1 MTAPVV
7 ELRGVAKEYG
17 AVVAVDDISLE
28 VQKGEFVVLLGP
40 SGSGKTTLLSMLGG
54 FTPPTRGQI
63 LIEGRDVTGKAPAQ
77 RPTVTVFQD
86 YALFPHMT
94 VRDNVAFGL
103 AMRRVPKP
111 QRHELAYA
119 AITQVGLSDFSD
131 RRIHQLSGGQR
142 QRVALA
148 RAIVIEPAV
157 LLLDEPLGALDVKI
171 RRQMQHELHSLQ
183 RDLHA
188 TFIHVTHDQEE
199 AMSLADRIVLLNE
212 GRIEDAGPPERIYR
226 EPATVFA
233 ATFMGDTNIV
243 RGTVSKAG
251 GGRVAVETA
260 VGTLDCKGSG
270 EAGEAVCLSLR
281 PEAIRCGKANG
292 PDSVPLG
299 TGRLGDFVFQ
309 GTFRRCHAVAGP
321 DASVRL
327 QMRLPPE
334 IEIEPEAQT
343 PIWIRSSDIVV
354 LKEGQNDR

>member
-1 MTAPVV
+1 MWRRSMAPCC
-7 ELRGVAKEYG
+7 GH
-17 AVVAVDDISLE
+17 DISLS

-54 FTPPTRGQI
+54 FIPPTRGQI
-63 LIEGRDVTGKAPAQ
+63 LIEGRDVTADTPAQ

-86 YALFPHMT
+86 YALFPNMT

-103 AMRRVPKP
+103 AMRRVPKLQRYDWPRP
-111 QRHELAYA
+111 QFLK
-119 AITQVGLSDFSD
+119 VGLAEFSS

-171 RRQMQHELHSLQ
+171 RRQMQSELYSLQ

-199 AMSLADRIVLLNE
+199 AMSLADTIVLLNN

-233 ATFMGDTNIV
+233 ATFMGDTNILS
-243 RGTVSKAG
+243 GTVSK
-251 GGRVAVETA
+251 GRPRRRWPLRQRSARSPA
-260 VGTLDCKGSG
+260 RARQ
-270 EAGEAVCLSLR
+270 AGESVSLSLR
-281 PEAIRCGKANG
+281 PEAISAARRKARTRF
-292 PDSVPLG
+292 PLG
-299 TGRLGDFVFQ
+299 TGRLDDFRVPGHIPALPRGGGPGCIRQTANASAAGSRDRAGGADADLDPVF
-309 GTFRRCHAVAGP
+309 RH
-321 DASVRL
+321 RL
-327 QMRLPPE
+327 LRE
-334 IEIEPEAQT
+334 T
-343 PIWIRSSDIVV
+343 W
-354 LKEGQNDR
+354 K

>member
-1 MTAPVV
+1 MTEPVV
-7 ELRGVAKEYG
+7 ELRNVAKEYG
-17 AVVAVDDISLE
+17 AVVAVHDISLS

-54 FTPPTRGQI
+54 FIPPTRGQI
-63 LIEGRDVTGKAPAQ
+63 LIEGRDVTADTPAQ

-86 YALFPHMT
+86 YALFPNMT

-103 AMRRVPKP
+103 AMRRVPKL
-111 QRHELAYA
+111 QRYELAEA
-119 AITQVGLSDFSD
+119 AISQVGLAEFSS

-171 RRQMQHELHSLQ
+171 RRQMQSELYSLQ

-199 AMSLADRIVLLNE
+199 AMSLADTIVLLNN
-212 GRIEDAGPPERIYR
+212 GRIEDAGPPERVYR

-233 ATFMGDTNIV
+233 ATFMGDTNILS
-243 RGTVSKAG
+243 GTVSKAG
-251 GGRVAVETA
+251 RGDVAVETA
-260 VGTLDCKGSG
+260 IGTLTCKGAAQ
-270 EAGEAVCLSLR
+270 AGESVSLSLR
-281 PEAIRCGKANG
+281 PEAIHCGKAKG
-292 PDSVPLG
+292 KDKVSLG
-299 TGRLGDFVFQ
+299 TGRVDDFLFQ

-327 QMRLPPE
+327 QMRIPPE
-334 IEIEPEAQT
+334 VEIEPEANT
-343 PIWIRSSDIVV
+343 PIWIRSSDIVLLRET
-354 LKEGQNDR
+354 LK